1 MTDSPRTA
9 APLHGKSCPPLL
21 AGNLAPVNTQY
32 RGHFPFQRLT
42 LLPQARSRLSQII
55 FRARCWLLTT
65 EVALR
70 VWWRG

>member
-1 MTDSPRTA
+1 MTNSPRTA

-32 RGHFPFQRLT
+32 RGHFLFTPLT
-42 LLPQARSRLSQII
+42 WLQNYRSRLLQII
-55 FRARCWLLTT
+55 FRARCWLLTK

>member
-1 MTDSPRTA
+1 MNPATGRSP
-9 APLHGKSCPPLL
+9 APESCPPQL
-21 AGNLAPVNTQY
+21 GGTLAPLKAIPE

-42 LLPQARSRLSQII
+42 RHSVSRSRLSQIF
-55 FRARCWLLTT
+55 FRARCWLLTQ